1 MRVRARVCARAHPR
15 VDIRTRARARTR
27 AHAHACARARSYVH
41 ARARAL
47 QVVAAYGA
55 LAERGGGAAS
65 ASRSFESL
73 ASEKREL
80 QRLDAFPLARAEHA
94 AHAREGAEAGAYAVL
109 VRPLGREVARAFRLG
124 RLAG

>member
-1 MRVRARVCARAHPR
+1 MRVRARVCARVHTPTHAHA
-15 VDIRTRARARTR
+15 RARAR

-41 ARARAL
+41 AHAHAL

-80 QRLDAFPLARAEHA
+80 QRLDSFPLARAEHA
-94 AHAREGAEAGAYAVL
+94 AHAREGAEAGAYAVF